1 MVAPYGTLIHTAM
14 LNDYLSKHAK
24 LTDPN
29 AKDVHVKLNW
39 VDQPFPLNKK
49 LQGVQT
55 TIAGTNVAFMMALA
69 WLMISDSLIQNI
81 IREREK
87 NIKH

>member
-1 MVAPYGTLIHTAM
+1 M
-14 LNDYLSKHAK
+14 LNDYLSKKGVLA
-24 LTDPN
+24 DGQR
-29 AKDVHVKLNW
+29 VKLNW